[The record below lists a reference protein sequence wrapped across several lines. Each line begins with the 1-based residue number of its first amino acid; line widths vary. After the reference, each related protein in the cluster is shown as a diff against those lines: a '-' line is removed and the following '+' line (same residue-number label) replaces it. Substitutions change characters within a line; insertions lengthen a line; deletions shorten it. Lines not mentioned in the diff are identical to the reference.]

1 MPLAGEGPAD
11 RSSRT
16 GHTSPC
22 AATGSTDLP
31 RPQPVGVFPLPAGY
45 LLIGAGDGHDE
56 VRRALVAGHLP
67 DAFPDSLQ
75 YYRLALD
82 GDLDNALAAV
92 EGPLPRASEPV
103 ALANRFV
110 LAPNAALLAEL
121 RSIATGDLL
130 THVETVAFT
139 VGLAPQPPAT
149 GRADGEIEALVAAAW
164 AVAALER
171 HDRVEAADQLEL
183 AAELAQPVS
192 VPLAGQ
198 LLGQLADVQLGDGG
212 AKRAEVTL
220 QAAIDALAGTDLRV
234 SLAALHVSAGAMYQE
249 RSEAAPR
256 LMKRAIDHYLA
267 ALALIDAD
275 TAPETFAVANANLG
289 LAYLTMPMHEASD
302 HVRTGVAVQS
312 LRGALRVLTPEQHPD
327 RWASTQLNLANALVY
342 MPSTHQADNI
352 VEAVQL
358 YEDLLGVR
366 DRRRDPEGRARVL
379 ANQGNALAH
388 LGHFDQAKA
397 RLHEARAIFE
407 ELALDAA
414 VRSVRSVL
422 DEIAKQE
429 AFLRW
434 QADEASAR

>member
-1 MPLAGEGPAD
+1 MAELAGA
-11 RSSRT
+11 
-16 GHTSPC
+16 
-22 AATGSTDLP
+22 TDLP

-45 LLIGAGDGHDE
+45 LLIGAGEGHDE

-67 DAFPDSLQ
+67 NAFPESLQ

-82 GDLDNALAAV
+82 GDLDGALAAV
-92 EGPLPRASEPV
+92 EGPAPEGSGPV

-110 LAPNAALLAEL
+110 LEPNAARLAEL
-121 RSIATGDLL
+121 RSIATGHLL
-130 THVETVAFT
+130 AHVETVAFT
-139 VGLAPQPPAT
+139 VGLLPQPPAP

-164 AVAALER
+164 ATAALER
-171 HDRVEAADQLEL
+171 HDRGEAADQLEL
-183 AAELAQPVS
+183 AAELAHPVS
-192 VPLAGQ
+192 GPLAGQ
-198 LLGQLADVQLGDGG
+198 LLGQLANVQLDDGG
-212 AKRAEVTL
+212 AERAEVTL
-220 QAAIDALAGTDLRV
+220 QAAIDALSGTDLRV
-234 SLAALHVSAGAMYQE
+234 SLAELHVSAGAMYQE

-256 LMKRAIDHYLA
+256 LMKAAVDHYLA
-267 ALALIDAD
+267 ALALVSAD

-302 HVRTGVAVQS
+302 HLRMGIAVQS
-312 LRGALRVLTPEQHPD
+312 LRDALSVLTPEQQPA

-342 MPSTHQADNI
+342 MPSAHQAENI

-358 YEDLLGVR
+358 YEDLLSVR
-366 DRRRDPEGRARVL
+366 DRQRDPEGRARVL

-407 ELALDAA
+407 EFAEDAA

-422 DEIAKQE
+422 DEIARQE
-429 AFLRW
+429 SFLRQ
-434 QADEASAR
+434 QADDASAR

>member
-1 MPLAGEGPAD
+1 
-11 RSSRT
+11 
-16 GHTSPC
+16 
-22 AATGSTDLP
+22 
-31 RPQPVGVFPLPAGY
+31 
-45 LLIGAGDGHDE
+45 LLIGAGEGHDE

-67 DAFPDSLQ
+67 NAFPESLQ

-82 GDLDNALAAV
+82 GDLDGALAAV
-92 EGPLPRASEPV
+92 EGPAPEGSGPV

-110 LAPNAALLAEL
+110 LEPNAARLAEL
-121 RSIATGDLL
+121 RSIATGHLL
-130 THVETVAFT
+130 AHVETVAFT
-139 VGLAPQPPAT
+139 VGLLPQPPAP

-164 AVAALER
+164 ATAALER
-171 HDRVEAADQLEL
+171 HDRGEAADQLEL
-183 AAELAQPVS
+183 AAELAHPVS
-192 VPLAGQ
+192 GPLAGQ
-198 LLGQLADVQLGDGG
+198 LLGQLANVQLDDGG
-212 AKRAEVTL
+212 AERAEVTL
-220 QAAIDALAGTDLRV
+220 QAAIDALSGTDLRV
-234 SLAALHVSAGAMYQE
+234 SLAELHVSAGAMYQE

-256 LMKRAIDHYLA
+256 LMKAAVDHYLA
-267 ALALIDAD
+267 ALALVSAD

-302 HVRTGVAVQS
+302 HLRMGIAVQS
-312 LRGALRVLTPEQHPD
+312 LRDALSVLTPEQQPA

-342 MPSTHQADNI
+342 MPSAHQAENI

-358 YEDLLGVR
+358 YEDLLSVR
-366 DRRRDPEGRARVL
+366 DRQRDPEGRARVL

-407 ELALDAA
+407 EFAEDAA

-422 DEIAKQE
+422 DEIARQE
-429 AFLRW
+429 SFLRQ

>member
-1 MPLAGEGPAD
+1 MAELAGAV
-11 RSSRT
+11 
-16 GHTSPC
+16 
-22 AATGSTDLP
+22 DLP

-45 LLIGAGDGHDE
+45 LLIGAGEGHDE

-67 DAFPDSLQ
+67 GSFPESLQ

-82 GDLDNALAAV
+82 GDLDRALAAV
-92 EGPLPRASEPV
+92 EGQTPGGSGQV

-110 LAPNAALLAEL
+110 LEPSAARLAEL
-121 RSIATGDLL
+121 RSVAGGDLL

-139 VGLAPQPPAT
+139 VGLAPQPPAP

-164 AVAALER
+164 AAAALER
-171 HDRVEAADQLEL
+171 HDRGKAAAHLEL

-198 LLGQLADVQLGDGG
+198 LLGQLANVQLDVGST
-212 AKRAEVTL
+212 KRAEVTF
-220 QAAIDALAGTDLRV
+220 QAAIDALSGTDLRV
-234 SLAALHVSAGAMYQE
+234 SLAELHVSAGAMYQE

-256 LMKRAIDHYLA
+256 LMKAAIDHYLA
-267 ALALIDAD
+267 ALALVGAD

-289 LAYLTMPMHEASD
+289 LAYLTTPMHEASD
-302 HVRTGVAVQS
+302 HLRIGIAVQS
-312 LRGALRVLTPEQHPD
+312 LRDALRVLTPEQHPD

-342 MPSTHQADNI
+342 MPSAHQAENI

-358 YEDLLGVR
+358 YADLLGAR
-366 DRRRDPEGRARVL
+366 DRLRDPQGRARVL

-407 ELALDAA
+407 ELAEDAA

-429 AFLRW
+429 SFLR
-434 QADEASAR
+434 QRADEVPAR